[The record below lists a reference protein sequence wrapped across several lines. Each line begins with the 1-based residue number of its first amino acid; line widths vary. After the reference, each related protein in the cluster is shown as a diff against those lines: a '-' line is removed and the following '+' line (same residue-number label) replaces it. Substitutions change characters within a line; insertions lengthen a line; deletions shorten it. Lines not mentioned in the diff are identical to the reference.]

1 MADNSLMLTHIIETA
16 LAHFAQNSKP
26 IFFWD
31 DACLT
36 ACYLIYSMPTPILH
50 HKSPF
55 QISFHR
61 DPHYNFLKVFG
72 CACYPHHRPYNKH
85 KI

>member
-1 MADNSLMLTHIIETA
+1 MADNSVALTHIIETA
-16 LAHFAQNSKP
+16 FAHFAQNSIP

-31 DACLT
+31 DARLT
-36 ACYLIYSMPTPILH
+36 TCYLINCMPTPILY

-61 DPHYNFLKVFG
+61 DPNYNFLKNFG
-72 CACYPHHRPYNKH
+72 CACYPHHCLYNKH